1 VATRWK
7 ILIALSLF
15 IVVADQATKFLA
27 VDRLTYAF
35 ENAGAE
41 SFGERVGAYFDVKDL
56 ERTRKPPVVVLDDYW
71 QHRYVENPGAAW
83 GSFRGIPDNLRVPF
97 FYVVSIGAVVFIVFY
112 FRRLEERQR
121 VLQVA
126 LALVLG
132 GAVGNF
138 LDRLFH
144 GFVIDFID
152 WHWRHDPNLHWPT
165 FNVADVGISVGV
177 TLMILDALFARKK
190 AGEGDTV
197 AQRSPVGNEH

>member
-15 IVVADQATKFLA
+15 IVVADQATKFWA
-27 VDRLTYAF
+27 VDRLTNAF
-35 ENAGAE
+35 ETAGAE
-41 SFGERVGAYFDVKDL
+41 SLGERVGTYFDLKDL
-56 ERTRKPPVVVLDDYW
+56 DRRRTPPVVVLDDYW

-112 FRRLEERQR
+112 FRKLEERQR
-121 VLQVA
+121 LLQIA

-132 GAVGNF
+132 GAIGNF
-138 LDRLFH
+138 IDRLIH

-152 WHWRHDPNLHWPT
+152 WHWRNDPNLHWPT

-177 TLMILDALFARKK
+177 SLMILEALFSRKK
-190 AGEGDTV
+190 AGEGGTV
-197 AQRSPVGNEH
+197 AQRSPVGNER